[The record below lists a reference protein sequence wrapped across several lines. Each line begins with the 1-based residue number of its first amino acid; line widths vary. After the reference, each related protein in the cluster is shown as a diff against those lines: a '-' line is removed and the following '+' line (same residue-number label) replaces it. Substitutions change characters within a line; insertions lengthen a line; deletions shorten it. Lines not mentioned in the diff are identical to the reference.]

1 VIKKEVEMKF
11 NNKIVIVTG
20 GARGIGASIVQ
31 HFINAGAIVHIL
43 DREFPDSFDVGGN
56 DSVFRA
62 SGDVTNS
69 DDVKSFI
76 KGVVTKSGRI
86 DSLVNN
92 AGIIRDNMIWKMD
105 ESDFDA
111 VIDVNLKGPWLMCK
125 EIAPIMREQN
135 NGRIVNIASRS
146 WLGSAG
152 QSNYSSSK
160 GGIVSLTRVL
170 ALELGKNNITGKCS
184 SSRADRY
191 AHDTEF
197 TTRSFKKLENTIPTK
212 KAGHPEDIA
221 HAVAFLASD
230 ESKFINGQV
239 IHVDGG
245 KSIGSQSSLNKHP
258 WYNQDTMN
266 KKYTW
271 IISAFLIVAI

>member
-1 VIKKEVEMKF
+1 MKF

-31 HFINAGAIVHIL
+31 HFINAGEIVHIL

-170 ALELGKNNITGKCS
+170 ALELGKNNITVNAVAPGLI
-184 SSRADRY
+184 
-191 AHDTEF
+191 DTPM
-197 TTRSFKKLENTIPTK
+197 TRSLPPEVFKKLENTIPTK

-245 KSIGSQSSLNKHP
+245 KSIGANLH
-258 WYNQDTMN
+258 
-266 KKYTW
+266 
-271 IISAFLIVAI
+271 